1 MSRTRRIIVGV
12 VAMLSL
18 AGIGGVATAATSD
31 DASSPAITATRW
43 CC

>member
-1 MSRTRRIIVGV
+1 MSRTRRMLVGV

-18 AGIGGVATAATSD
+18 LGLGGAVQAAAPDS
-31 DASSPAITATRW
+31 ASQVSANRW